1 VIVPG
6 LLQLAPGFLGTQATF
21 KMLTIGGTTG
31 DASFFGV
38 IVLAAQLGI
47 GILVAG
53 CLLRR
58 RRRDSPVQMHGAAAG
73 TTAH

>member
-1 VIVPG
+1 
-6 LLQLAPGFLGTQATF
+6 
-21 KMLTIGGTTG
+21 MLTIGGTTS

-47 GILVAG
+47 GILVAA